1 MCIMKPALVR
11 LAGMLAACTVGP
23 DYIPP
28 NVARPSNWTEHTA
41 TPAEI
46 VRTNHELK
54 QWWTSFNDPT
64 LDRLVDVALTGNIDL
79 KIAGQRLIEAR
90 AARVIAASADYP
102 QIDAGGLASD
112 KQASNTVLFPPVLWN
127 RSNYPFYQV
136 GFDATWEIDIFGG
149 TWRAKQAADA
159 EYGATIEARRAVL
172 VSLLAELAID
182 YATLWLRR
190 RQELKDGTPR
200 FVRLRPQSSPMRF
213 DDRAANR

>member
-1 MCIMKPALVR
+1 MCIMKPALVL
-11 LAGMLAACTVGP
+11 LARMLAACTVKP
-23 DYIPP
+23 DYVSP

-90 AARVIAASADYP
+90 AARVIAASADCP

-112 KQASNTVLFPPVLWN
+112 KQASNTVLFPPVVWN
-127 RSNYPFYQV
+127 RSNYPF
-136 GFDATWEIDIFGG
+136 
-149 TWRAKQAADA
+149 
-159 EYGATIEARRAVL
+159 
-172 VSLLAELAID
+172 
-182 YATLWLRR
+182 
-190 RQELKDGTPR
+190 
-200 FVRLRPQSSPMRF
+200 
-213 DDRAANR
+213 